1 MTLPEMYLPAMEV
14 DPIPGAIMLALADD
28 EFVLG
33 HRHSEWLGLSPFL
46 EEDLAMA
53 SIAQDELGHARAL
66 YGVLWPSW
74 PERDAMLPLRA
85 PDQWRCCALV
95 EFDARPW
102 ERHLIRHVMY
112 DVIERHR
119 WTALSKSDVAVVVS
133 VADRAL
139 SEERW
144 HERHAV
150 DLLTRLAP
158 HALHRLQPHAD
169 DLWPLV
175 GALMDSLTEQQRTTA
190 VADVAGV
197 LNDAGLAV
205 PGLASRNEAIDRRQ
219 RSEAFGDVH
228 ASLTEVSALDPSAT
242 W

>member
-1 MTLPEMYLPAMEV
+1 MEI
-14 DPIPGAIMLALADD
+14 DPPLGAVVLALADD

-74 PERDAMLPLRA
+74 GDRDAVLPLRA
-85 PDQWRCCALV
+85 PDQWRCCAFV

-102 ERHLIRHVMY
+102 ERHLIRHVLY
-112 DVIERHR
+112 DVIESYR
-119 WTALSKSDVAVVVS
+119 WTALCNTDMAAVVS
-133 VADRAL
+133 VAERAL

-150 DLLTRLAP
+150 DLLSRLAA
-158 HALHRLQPHAD
+158 HASPRLQPHVD

-175 GALMDSLTEQQRTTA
+175 GALMDSLTDQQRNAA
-190 VADVAGV
+190 VAEVTRV
-197 LNDAGLAV
+197 LTDSGLAV
-205 PGLASRNEAIDRRQ
+205 PGSVLLPVSEGRRQ
-219 RSEAFGDVH
+219 RSDKFGDVH

>member
-1 MTLPEMYLPAMEV
+1 MLPEIFVPAIEL
-14 DPIPGAIMLALADD
+14 DPTLGATMLALADD

-66 YGVLWPSW
+66 YGVLWSSW

-85 PDQWRCCALV
+85 PGQGRCCAFV

-119 WTALSKSDVAVVVS
+119 WIALGNCDVAAVVS

-158 HALHRLQPHAD
+158 HASQRLQPHVD
-169 DLWPLV
+169 DLWPLI
-175 GALMDSLTEQQRTTA
+175 GALTDSLTESQWKVA

-197 LNDAGLAV
+197 LSDAGLAV
-205 PGLASRNEAIDRRQ
+205 PGHALRTVAIDRGQ
-219 RSEAFGDVH
+219 RSDAFGDVH
-228 ASLTEVSALDPSAT
+228 SSLTEVSALDPSAT

>member
-1 MTLPEMYLPAMEV
+1 MLPEIFVPAIEL
-14 DPIPGAIMLALADD
+14 DPTLGATMLALADD

-66 YGVLWPSW
+66 YGVLWSSW

-85 PDQWRCCALV
+85 PGQWRCCAFV

-119 WTALSKSDVAVVVS
+119 WNALGNCDVAAVVS

-158 HALHRLQPHAD
+158 HASQRLQPHVD
-169 DLWPLV
+169 DLWPLI
-175 GALMDSLTEQQRTTA
+175 GALMDSLDEQQWKTA

-205 PGLASRNEAIDRRQ
+205 STPALRNVAIDRGQ
-219 RSEAFGDVH
+219 RSDAFGDVH